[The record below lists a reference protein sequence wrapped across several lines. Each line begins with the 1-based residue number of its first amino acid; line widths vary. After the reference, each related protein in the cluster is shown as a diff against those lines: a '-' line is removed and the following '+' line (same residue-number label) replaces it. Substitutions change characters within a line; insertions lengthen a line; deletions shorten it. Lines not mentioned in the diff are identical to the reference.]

1 MKKSLLFLSLLL
13 FFTGCAPK
21 VTITSLQSSKVDNPS
36 SRQLSVLEF
45 KQDKIGQRASII
57 AELSKLKIENK
68 PYFTLVERDNLKEI
82 LKEKRLNDSAL
93 VDIKDFS
100 SIKGLTQVKAFLTG
114 EVLHSRVQ
122 RRHYNKIV
130 NNYNRCAQYN
140 KDKECIRYSKI
151 FMHCQTNTYSVLT
164 QIKLTEAES
173 AHVIFSERYLEE
185 ETQSACGSQR
195 TLLDSKSTR
204 NAVLAQKIA
213 QRVLKD
219 IAPSYMT
226 FSVTLLEDLD
236 KELTTSQEN
245 RFANALKMLENSH
258 YKKAQELL
266 MQLHYEVPQ
275 SFVILYN
282 LGITFEALNNLNEA
296 LKLYIQAEELAIK
309 KEVRE
314 EISEAILRTKH
325 NQNERNKVKNL
336 IK

>member
-1 MKKSLLFLSLLL
+1 M
-13 FFTGCAPK
+13 
-21 VTITSLQSSKVDNPS
+21 
-36 SRQLSVLEF
+36 
-45 KQDKIGQRASII
+45 
-57 AELSKLKIENK
+57 
-68 PYFTLVERDNLKEI
+68 
-82 LKEKRLNDSAL
+82 
-93 VDIKDFS
+93 DIKDFS

-164 QIKLTEAES
+164 QIKLTEVES

-195 TLLDSKSTR
+195 SLLDDKQTKNS
-204 NAVLAQKIA
+204 ALAQKVA

-245 RFANALKMLENSH
+245 RFSNALKMLENSH

-266 MQLHYEVPQ
+266 MQLHYEVSQ

-282 LGITFEALNNLNEA
+282 LGVTFEALNNLNEA
-296 LKLYIQAEELAIK
+296 LKLYIQAEKLAIE
-309 KEVRE
+309 KELPE
-314 EISEAILRTKH
+314 EISEAILRIKH

>member
-1 MKKSLLFLSLLL
+1 MKKSLLFLSFLL

-21 VTITSLQSSKVDNPS
+21 VTISSLQSSKVNNPS

-68 PYFTLVERDNLKEI
+68 PYFTLVEREHLEEI

-114 EVLHSRVQ
+114 EVIHSRMQ

-164 QIKLTEAES
+164 QIKLTEVES

-185 ETQSACGSQR
+185 DTQSACGSER

-204 NAVLAQKIA
+204 NAVLAQRIA
-213 QRVLKD
+213 KKVLKD
-219 IAPSYMT
+219 IAPSYRT
-226 FSVTLLEDLD
+226 FSVILLEEMDQ
-236 KELTTSQEN
+236 EMTTSQEN
-245 RFANALKMLENSH
+245 RFENALKMLQNNH
-258 YKKAQELL
+258 YSEAQELL
-266 MQLHYEVPQ
+266 MQLHREIPNSYV
-275 SFVILYN
+275 VLYN
-282 LGITFEALNNLNEA
+282 LALSYEALNNLDEA
-296 LKLYIQAEELAIK
+296 LKFYVQAEKLAIE
-309 KEVRE
+309 KELPE
-314 EISEAILRTKH
+314 EISEAILRIKH